1 MRLLFLILCLPLI
14 LFSQK
19 FSFIPYTTTQGLPQS
34 QVTSIVQDR
43 NNYLWIGTLGGLAK
57 FNGGSFETFSSENGL
72 LNNRVSCLSIID
84 DAIWIGHEGGVS
96 NYKDNIFQPFSFP
109 EDEKNTNVK
118 SIIKFNGQVLIAS
131 HYGLYQIRNSK
142 LVKIS
147 YPEDQDL
154 KHIRSMVVFKNKLYI
169 ASMEGLYVMDENL
182 HFSMLE
188 AFKDINLSSIA
199 IRKNQL
205 FVTSYF
211 DGAFEF
217 DAVNM
222 NVKKLNHDLKQ
233 SVLKG
238 AFVDSYNNVWIHTYS
253 GVVILD
259 QSNEIEF
266 IDDSRG
272 LNYGVISS
280 IFEDVEGSIWIGTQ
294 GKGVLRFPS
303 REFSYFDKSLG
314 LSSDLILTIQEDKNK
329 NLWLGTFDN
338 GIIYKE
344 NNKNY
349 TLNEFPNNTIWSSV
363 INVSNS
369 NWFGT
374 DYGLIEL
381 KKNKKNKVY
390 YEVDGLP
397 SDAIT
402 ALKKIGN
409 NEMLLG
415 GVNAISVYNKG
426 IFKLVSSS
434 IGIGIVRDF
443 QKVNELMYI
452 GTSKGLYCKRGNNI
466 SKVKGIEKPVSC
478 VEKISDDGLLI
489 GTEEGLF
496 LLKDG
501 DISQINLSNLA
512 SANLINFI
520 NYKDSKVFIGTNNGL
535 YIINDIYKNR
545 VISHY
550 GVGEGLVDIETNL
563 NSSFFDSND
572 NYWFGTSSGLVKYE
586 YKRQI
591 VKSRGEPRIVLKSA
605 LLNYSEQELL
615 KFCNSVSNDGVP
627 NQLVL
632 PFYKNNLAFEM
643 DGISL
648 SNYSNLLYQFKLEGI
663 DSDWSPPSKNSL
675 ISFSGLLDNDYTLRM
690 RAVNANG
697 VYSNEIVIPFKINP
711 PFYKKSW
718 FIILGIVLI
727 FLMVY
732 IVFKYR
738 ITRELEFSQNQ
749 MLNYKS
755 KLMALE
761 HKSLNASM
769 NRHFIFNALNS
780 IQYFINSQDRKS
792 ANRYLTNFAKLIRK
806 NLDATNEEGNM
817 ITLSEEL
824 EGLDLYLSLEEMR
837 FKGKFSY
844 EINCENIDT
853 DEVFIPSMLLQP
865 FIENAIIHGVLP
877 NESEDGLITV
887 EVKREQNN
895 LLIQIQDNGVGIN
908 NSIKSKENDQGDHR
922 SQGMEITAKRIDL
935 IKKIS
940 NKGFEIIGPFQF
952 GGIDSDIL
960 GTKVILKVPIENF
973 EN

>member
-1 MRLLFLILCLPLI
+1 MRLLILILCLPLI

-19 FSFIPYTTTQGLPQS
+19 YSFISYTTTQGLPQS
-34 QVTSIVQDR
+34 QVTSIVQDK

-72 LNNRVSCLSIID
+72 LNNRVSHLSIID
-84 DAIWIGHEGGVS
+84 DVIWIGHEGGVS
-96 NYKDNIFQPFSFP
+96 SYRDNLFKSFSFP
-109 EDEKNTNVK
+109 DDEKNTNAK
-118 SIIKFNGQVLIAS
+118 SIIKFNGRILIGS
-131 HYGLYQIRNSK
+131 HYGLYQIKETN
-142 LVKIS
+142 LVKVS
-147 YPEDQDL
+147 HPDLLDL

-169 ASMEGLYVMDENL
+169 ATMEGLFVMDENFRFTMIEGL
-182 HFSMLE
+182 
-188 AFKDINLSSIA
+188 KDVNLSSIT

-211 DGAFEF
+211 EGAYEI
-217 DAVNM
+217 DIINQI
-222 NVKKLNHDLKQ
+222 VKELNPDLKQ
-233 SVLKG
+233 SILKG

-259 QSNEIEF
+259 QLNQVEF
-266 IDDSRG
+266 IDQTKG

-280 IFEDVEGSIWIGTQ
+280 IFQDVEGSIWIGTQ

-314 LSSDLILTIQEDKNK
+314 LSSDLILTIKEDKYK

-344 NNKNY
+344 HDQSY

-363 INVSNS
+363 LNVANS

-381 KKNKKNKVY
+381 KKNKKQKVY
-390 YEVDGLP
+390 FEFDGLP

-402 ALKKIGN
+402 ALKKIN
-409 NEMLLG
+409 NNTMLLG
-415 GVNAISVYNKG
+415 GVNAISIFHYGV
-426 IFKLVSSS
+426 FKLIPSSV
-434 IGIGIVRDF
+434 GIGIVRDF
-443 QKVNELMYI
+443 QKINNLMYI
-452 GTSKGLYCKRGNNI
+452 GTSKGLYYKRGDKI

-478 VEKISDDGLLI
+478 IEKIYDDGLLV

-501 DISQINLSNLA
+501 DVSQVSLSNLA

-520 NYKDSKVFIGTNNGL
+520 DYKGSKVFIGTNNGL
-535 YIINDIYKNR
+535 YIIDDFYKNM
-545 VISHY
+545 VVSHY

-563 NSSFFDSND
+563 NSSFFDSKG
-572 NYWFGTSSGLVKYE
+572 NYWFGTSSGLVKYD
-586 YKRQI
+586 YKKQL

-605 LLNYSEQELL
+605 LLNYSEQELF
-615 KFCNSVSNDGVP
+615 KFCKSVSNEGIP

-648 SNYSNLLYQFKLEGI
+648 SNYNNLLYQFKLEGV

-675 ISFSGLLDNDYTLRM
+675 ISFSGLLDNDYRLRM

-697 VYSNEIVIPFKINP
+697 IYSNEIVIPFKIRP
-711 PFYKKSW
+711 PFYKELW
-718 FIILGIVLI
+718 FILLCLFGVFFLVYFI
-727 FLMVY
+727 FKL
-732 IVFKYR
+732 R
-738 ITRELEFSQNQ
+738 IKRELEYSQNQ

-780 IQYFINSQDRKS
+780 IQYFINSQDRRS

-817 ITLSEEL
+817 VTLTQEL

-844 EINCENIDT
+844 EIKCQNIDT
-853 DEVFIPSMLLQP
+853 DEVYIPAMLLQP

-877 NESEDGLITV
+877 NENKEGLITV
-887 EVKREQNN
+887 DVRVEQNN

-908 NSIKSKENDQGDHR
+908 NSIKLKENDQGDHR
-922 SQGMEITAKRIDL
+922 SQGMEITTKRIDL

-940 NKGFEIIGPFQF
+940 NKGFEIIGPFQM
-952 GGIDSDIL
+952 GGIDSEVL
-960 GTKVILKVPIENF
+960 GTKVILKIPIESF